1 MQFLEQQ
8 TEVAMSLTTLSPALP
23 AQHHCSLIRLSTL
36 RESLAAQTQPPNTYA
51 LGLAADGLPVIANIT
66 RSPAMLATG
75 DHAASL
81 QALLGTIAATA
92 KFPGRQTSIG
102 AVIVSRTPE
111 RWHGINPMVAAVSP
125 KRMSD
130 ILRYHMQKPSAPRL
144 PILLENIGVGWDIEY
159 RSLSLLAN
167 APQFHL
173 VVSASPGYACRIRSI
188 FSKILIG
195 EIRDFPTLF
204 DLTAPAT
211 LTTPL
216 SHNQFAVRHQSR
228 WLTFTPAAP

>member
-1 MQFLEQQ
+1 MQIIP
-8 TEVAMSLTTLSPALP
+8 S
-23 AQHHCSLIRLSTL
+23 LSTQITKIQSPEL
-36 RESLAAQTQPPNTYA
+36 SLQQLQTSTQPPNTYA

-66 RSPAMLATG
+66 RSPAMLTTA

-125 KRMSD
+125 KRMGD
-130 ILRYHMQKPSAPRL
+130 ILQYHMQKPSAPRL
-144 PILLENIGVGWDIEY
+144 PVLLDNLGAGWDIEY

-173 VVSASPGYACRIRSI
+173 VVNASPGYACRIRSI
-188 FSKILIG
+188 FSKIVVGAIA
-195 EIRDFPTLF
+195 DFTTLF
-204 DLTAPAT
+204 NLTAPTT
-211 LTTPL
+211 LTIPL
-216 SHNQFAVRHQSR
+216 ARNQFAVRQQSK
-228 WLTFTPAAP
+228 WLTFTTATTQ

>member
-8 TEVAMSLTTLSPALP
+8 TEVAMSLTTLSPTLP
-23 AQHHCSLIRLSTL
+23 TQRHCSLSKLLTL

-102 AVIVSRTPE
+102 AIIVSRTPGH
-111 RWHGINPMVAAVSP
+111 WHGINPMAAAVSP
-125 KRMSD
+125 KRMGD
-130 ILRYHMQKPSAPRL
+130 ILQYHMRKPSAPRL
-144 PILLENIGVGWDIEY
+144 PVILDNLGAGWDIEY

-173 VVSASPGYACRIRSI
+173 VVSASPDYACRIRSI

-204 DLTAPAT
+204 DLTAPTT
-211 LTTPL
+211 LTTSPA
-216 SHNQFAVRHQSR
+216 NGQFAFRHQSR
-228 WLTFTPAAP
+228 WLTFTPATQ